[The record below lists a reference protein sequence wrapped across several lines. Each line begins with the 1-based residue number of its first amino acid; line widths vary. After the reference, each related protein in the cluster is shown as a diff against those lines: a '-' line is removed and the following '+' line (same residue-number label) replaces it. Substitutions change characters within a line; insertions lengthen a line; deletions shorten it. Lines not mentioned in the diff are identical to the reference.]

1 MQSTPHLLDVYAQY
15 SFLQLP
21 ATKSLLILKQA
32 STIIPSSELYC
43 DLGDVYKEQKQID
56 KAMECYILAKNMLPN
71 RLLPQYKLFCLYRE
85 QRDSIKMYKIGQEA
99 LLTEIKITSTKALR
113 IKKEIKRSLSQRC
126 DKIWQCAL
134 EK

>member
-1 MQSTPHLLDVYAQY
+1 MTNLSLTFSSWYFILGISSLPFIDIALSFSKRNLLP
-15 SFLQLP
+15 L
-21 ATKSLLILKQA
+21 LLILKQA

-71 RLLPQYKLFCLYRE
+71 RLLPKYKLFCLYRE

-113 IKKEIKRSLSQRC
+113 IKKEIKSN
-126 DKIWQCAL
+126 
-134 EK
+134 

>member
-1 MQSTPHLLDVYAQY
+1 MIKIARSVFFYNSLYTDG
-15 SFLQLP
+15 P
-21 ATKSLLILKQA
+21 AYFYNL
-32 STIIPSSELYC
+32 
-43 DLGDVYKEQKQID
+43 KEQKQID

-71 RLLPQYKLFCLYRE
+71 RLLPKYKLFCLYRE

>member
-1 MQSTPHLLDVYAQY
+1 M
-15 SFLQLP
+15 
-21 ATKSLLILKQA
+21 
-32 STIIPSSELYC
+32 LYFS
-43 DLGDVYKEQKQID
+43 KKI
-56 KAMECYILAKNMLPN
+56 CYLTAYYLSI
-71 RLLPQYKLFCLYRE
+71 KLFCLYRE

>member
-1 MQSTPHLLDVYAQY
+1 MRKLLFCILFLLSGCMPQKTAEQTITIVA
-15 SFLQLP
+15 SFYP
-21 ATKSLLILKQA
+21 
-32 STIIPSSELYC
+32 
-43 DLGDVYKEQKQID
+43 V
-56 KAMECYILAKNMLPN
+56 YILAKNMLPN
-71 RLLPQYKLFCLYRE
+71 RLLPKYKLFCLYRE